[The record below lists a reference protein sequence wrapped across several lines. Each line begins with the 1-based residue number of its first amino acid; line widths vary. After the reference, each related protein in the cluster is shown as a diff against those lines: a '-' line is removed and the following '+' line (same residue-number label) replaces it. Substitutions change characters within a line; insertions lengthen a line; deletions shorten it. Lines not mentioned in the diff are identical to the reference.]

1 LRSANQ
7 IIIVGESHNRA
18 LTAAYGSKFMYT
30 PALDGLASRGTIFEN
45 SYCASPICVP
55 ARASIATGLY
65 PHQHRYW
72 ENSIALDGKTPTWM
86 KRLRDQ
92 GYHVAGIGKFHFR
105 NGEDDNGFTE
115 EIVPMHLAEGLG
127 ELLGLLRS
135 QDAEPQRKGLW
146 DLYTKRCGPGDETTY
161 QAYDRLVTQK
171 SIEWIRQHANDAK
184 PWALCIHYVSAHAP
198 YTVPRDLLEL
208 YPIDKIELPATFSP
222 EKRPQHPA
230 LSHLRE
236 ILAHDP
242 SIDPELI
249 KLLTASYYAAIT
261 YLDREVGQVL
271 DCVDALD
278 LRDKTRVAYT
288 ADHGYSSGNHFIVG
302 LFNLYEHS
310 VGVPLI
316 MAGPDIEAGHKVAQ
330 QTSHVDLF
338 PTILDSFTVPMLQED
353 SRVAGSSLWP
363 ALAGTEDLE
372 RPAFAEYHALGSRTA
387 SYLYRKHDDKL
398 LYHVGMPAQMYDLGA
413 DPDEERDVANEPEYA
428 DRLSSLIKGLNEIVS
443 PEETDALAKRDQQ
456 ARIAELGGP
465 ENLVKL
471 RKGFVYSPPP
481 GAQWKSM

>member
-1 LRSANQ
+1 MQ
-7 IIIVGESHNRA
+7 
-18 LTAAYGSKFMYT
+18 
-30 PALDGLASRGTIFEN
+30 
-45 SYCASPICVP
+45 
-55 ARASIATGLY
+55 
-65 PHQHRYW
+65 
-72 ENSIALDGKTPTWM
+72 
-86 KRLRDQ
+86 
-92 GYHVAGIGKFHFR
+92 
-105 NGEDDNGFTE
+105 
-115 EIVPMHLAEGLG
+115 
-127 ELLGLLRS
+127 GLLRS

-316 MAGPDIEAGHKVAQ
+316 MAGPDIKADHKVAQ

-353 SRVAGSSLWP
+353 SSRGFIVVASASRNR
-363 ALAGTEDLE
+363 
-372 RPAFAEYHALGSRTA
+372 RPGAPGICRISRFGF
-387 SYLYRKHDDKL
+387 SYGKL
-398 LYHVGMPAQMYDLGA
+398 PVP
-413 DPDEERDVANEPEYA
+413 
-428 DRLSSLIKGLNEIVS
+428 
-443 PEETDALAKRDQQ
+443 Q
-456 ARIAELGGP
+456 ARRQVALSRWHASADVRP
-465 ENLVKL
+465 
-471 RKGFVYSPPP
+471 RRRPR
-481 GAQWKSM
+481 